1 MWVYNNSGPW
11 NWLIFKVCIAVNC
24 IRRLAMTGNFQ
35 EIDGQCSIITW
46 RISRIPKL
54 CKAYQPFSSSLE
66 PWKLSLFHTC
76 LTKTDQ
82 LSLPTTRCNRREITT
97 KMRWQKDLPRSQKS
111 FFNAPLPYEAPHHNN
126 WLTWPRSPNWEQ
138 LECRNQVLFISAH
151 STWHSIIQTQI
162 NGGKEGQR
170 EGRKG
175 S

>member
-76 LTKTDQ
+76 LTKQISFPCPQQDATEEKLLLKWDDRKIFHVPRN
-82 LSLPTTRCNRREITT
+82 LSLMHLFLMKHHIIITGWHGHALQIGSNLSAGTMSYLSVPTVPGTLLYRL
-97 KMRWQKDLPRSQKS
+97 K
-111 FFNAPLPYEAPHHNN
+111 
-126 WLTWPRSPNWEQ
+126 
-138 LECRNQVLFISAH
+138 
-151 STWHSIIQTQI
+151 
-162 NGGKEGQR
+162 
-170 EGRKG
+170 
-175 S
+175 